1 MAGIR
6 SNRASGD
13 SAGKG
18 TSVSIDSWSDAGRF
32 VLRPCDLSDLPALER
47 FADASAHGVTTLP
60 PDRVRL
66 VKRIEHSMASFATDD
81 VSGEETYLFV
91 LDDLSAGATIGVSG
105 IAAQAG
111 FTDRFYSYRNEFTV
125 HRSRAL
131 ACSNR
136 VHTLHLCHD
145 LTGATLLTS
154 FFIDPAYHD
163 TLAPQLLSR
172 ARLLFI
178 AQHAGRFSDR
188 IASESPGLADG
199 SGRCPFWDAVGRRF
213 FGMDYP
219 MAEKLA
225 EGRSK
230 AFMAELMPTSPVYV
244 PLLSDEAQWAI
255 GQLHPDAE
263 LPFSILSDEGF
274 EADTYVDIFD
284 GGPIA
289 TSKVSSL
296 TSVRGGEA
304 AAVLDASRCAPGTA
318 TRAILANTSID
329 GFRAALVLG
338 SWTDLGL
345 ALHPEQL
352 RGLILDHGDIAHFCD
367 VPRTWGQP

>member
-1 MAGIR
+1 M
-6 SNRASGD
+6 
-13 SAGKG
+13 
-18 TSVSIDSWSDAGRF
+18 TIDSWIDAGRF
-32 VLRPCDLSDLPALER
+32 VLRPCNPSDLPALER

-60 PDRVRL
+60 PDRTRL
-66 VKRIEHSMASFATDD
+66 FNRIEHSLASFATED

-91 LDDLSAGATIGVSG
+91 LDDLRAGVTIGVAG

-111 FTDRFYSYRNEFTV
+111 FSDRFYSYRSEFTV

-131 ACSNR
+131 ACSSR

-145 LTGATLLTS
+145 LTGATVLTS
-154 FFIDPAYHD
+154 FYIEPSYRHS
-163 TLAPQLLSR
+163 LAPQLLSR

-178 AQHAGRFSDR
+178 AQHAERFSDR
-188 IASESPGLADG
+188 IVSESPGLADG

-225 EGRSK
+225 EGRSR

-289 TSKVSSL
+289 TSKVLSL
-296 TSVRGGEA
+296 LSVRNAISSPVTEAVRGEQHVPA
-304 AAVLDASRCAPGTA
+304 RTM
-318 TRAILANTSID
+318 LANTSLE
-329 GFRAALVLG
+329 GFCATLALG
-338 SWTDLGL
+338 RWSDRGL
-345 ALHPEQL
+345 ALQSDQL
-352 RGLILDHGDIAHFCD
+352 AVLGLSEGDMARACD
-367 VPRTWGQP
+367 VEDASWGQL